1 MMLRTEIEFSF
12 RTSWVAGA
20 DVMRHQAHLISHA
33 MKSLSSSFDL
43 YASRVCGDVRPVGI
57 EIRYGMGDLAPAT
70 WKQ

>member
-1 MMLRTEIEFSF
+1 
-12 RTSWVAGA
+12 VAGA

-43 YASRVCGDVRPVGI
+43 YALRVCGDVRPVGI